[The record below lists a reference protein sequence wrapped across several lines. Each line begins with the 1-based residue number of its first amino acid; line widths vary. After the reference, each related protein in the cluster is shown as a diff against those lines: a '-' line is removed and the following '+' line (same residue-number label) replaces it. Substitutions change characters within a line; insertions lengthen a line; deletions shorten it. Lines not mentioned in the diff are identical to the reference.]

1 MRILHFIF
9 FVSIINNLLAQD
21 LKEKNIG
28 DFHTLKVF
36 DRIEVELIKSDTN
49 KLFVNSEFDEKLD
62 ILNKNGILKLELI
75 LTNFLEDRI
84 LKFYYT
90 TNL

>member
-49 KLFVNSEFDEKLD
+49 KLFVIQNLIKIFRF
-62 ILNKNGILKLELI
+62 LNKNGILKIKMI
-75 LTNFLEDRI
+75 LT
-84 LKFYYT
+84 KSSWWTGY
-90 TNL
+90 